1 MDHQSASM
9 DQDREDAV
17 FKMLMMSFAE
27 LEGKRL
33 LEENE
38 RLKDD
43 RPEMPRIDYANVRIR
58 CLAHD
63 YQCLQSI

>member
-43 RPEMPRIDYANVRIR
+43 PAAAVPPELDRKCRELILRMFGFEA
-58 CLAHD
+58 
-63 YQCLQSI
+63 